1 MTISKRKKETATYIT
16 IIQIFVSKASIRST
30 RKELR
35 NRWTRDFGMVAC
47 ERGISC
53 FSCRRAKKEEK
64 RGKSEGR
71 RSGDRFCG
79 PCQVPAPRGKW
90 QRKIF
95 SGSVSSRGGSRDLG
109 SRVERSNNDSPIL
122 AIGIVRRLDCLNISR
137 IEGTYI
143 RVRGRFPRYRIN
155 LNRIFS
161 MNKRISWNLTGKRKR
176 KRGEIVNSRA
186 PFFSIRESKK

>member
-1 MTISKRKKETATYIT
+1 MVRNLLHSALPFPRPRDIPSVKKAFPFPSNVTISKRKKETATYIT

-109 SRVERSNNDSPIL
+109 SRVERSNNDSPI
-122 AIGIVRRLDCLNISR
+122 
-137 IEGTYI
+137 
-143 RVRGRFPRYRIN
+143 RYR
-155 LNRIFS
+155 
-161 MNKRISWNLTGKRKR
+161 
-176 KRGEIVNSRA
+176 NS
-186 PFFSIRESKK
+186 